1 MLRQGP
7 IPRVVYGLLQYL
19 LGAFLV
25 AAPFLLSYES
35 DAAKAAS
42 IIAGL
47 VLLTLA
53 AVSQGPTGLSRAV
66 PLAASL
72 VLDVALAC
80 VFVAAP
86 FLFGFSHEGAP
97 TAVFIVA
104 GIVLLLL
111 TIATRFQPAT
121 DAGERGRGGRKARG
135 RNSRRDRGAAPAE
148 VPGTIEPPEW
158 EAPGGRGDDPARTSE
173 PPPRA

>member
-25 AAPFLLSYES
+25 AAPFLLSYDS

-80 VFVAAP
+80 IFVAAP
-86 FLFGFSHEGAP
+86 FLFGFSHEGSP

-121 DAGERGRGGRKARG
+121 DAGEHGRAGRRARRRG
-135 RNSRRDRGAAPAE
+135 SRRDRGADAPAGE

-158 EAPGGRGDDPARTSE
+158 EVPGDAPARPSE
-173 PPPRA
+173 QPPRA